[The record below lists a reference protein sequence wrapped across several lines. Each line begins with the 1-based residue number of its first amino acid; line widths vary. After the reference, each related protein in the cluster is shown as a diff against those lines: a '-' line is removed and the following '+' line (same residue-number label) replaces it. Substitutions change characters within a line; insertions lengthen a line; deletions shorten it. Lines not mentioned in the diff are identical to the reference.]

1 MDNKLN
7 IDSNLSSFTP
17 DQGVA
22 IGKNPNQPETDIEM
36 ETTIKA
42 LRLVNVGDFGC
53 ANDVIKNASFS
64 EHQKDWLKTEIRMV
78 LGFLE

>member
-7 IDSNLSSFTP
+7 IDRNLSSFTP

-22 IGKNPNQPETDIEM
+22 IGNNPNQPETDIEM

-42 LRLVNVGDFGC
+42 LRLVNVGDFGV
-53 ANDVIKNASFS
+53 AVGAYNMRRFIWIFFG
-64 EHQKDWLKTEIRMV
+64 LY
-78 LGFLE
+78 